1 MSNPTLNNL
10 TIIIF
15 SFNRHKWLKRIIS
28 YWSNYSVKLLVLDG
42 SDKRLEDQYLSAK
55 NIKYIHDQRGLYERL
70 LSSSNYIDTE
80 FVILGS
86 DDEFYLPSALLSC
99 VKFLY
104 KEETYSSCQG
114 LAIGFGTRKHGKEVY
129 GFQQYIEFRDLC
141 LHLDQGNVL
150 QRITKHFSNYT
161 MAHTWSVVRFDKW
174 KTICKYIFE
183 KEYNFCGVW
192 DMQLEFL
199 VMVSGKTKI
208 IPELMWLRNNEV
220 PGIRGTSPSMS
231 NEILLKDW
239 WKDKSYKIE
248 KKDFIYRMKKACDEL
263 LNDKH
268 LKFTEEIIVDIF
280 ECYLNAKRPW
290 SRKFF
295 KFYNKIILKIKK
307 LIIFFLPHLDWH
319 EIRTNKYKNL
329 KDAAKELDLLGYKVD
344 HKELNQIISHLGAQN
359 ED

>member
-1 MSNPTLNNL
+1 MSNPTLSNL
-10 TIIIF
+10 TVVIF
-15 SFNRHKWLKRIIS
+15 SFNRHKWLKKTIS

-42 SDKRLEDQYLSAK
+42 SDKKLEDPYLTKK
-55 NIKYIHDQRGLYERL
+55 NTKYIHDQRGLYERL

-80 FVILGS
+80 FVILAS

-99 VKFLY
+99 VKFLS

-141 LHLDQGNVL
+141 LHLDQGNIL

-161 MAHTWSVVRFDKW
+161 MAHTWSVIRFDKW
-174 KTICKYIFE
+174 KIICKSIFK

-192 DMQLEFL
+192 EMQLEFL
-199 VMVSGKTKI
+199 VMASGKTKI

-220 PGIRGTSPSMS
+220 QGIRGTSPSMS

-239 WKDKSYKIE
+239 WKDKFYKKE
-248 KKDFIYRMKKACDEL
+248 KKDFLHRMKKVCDKL
-263 LNDKH
+263 LYDKH
-268 LKFTEEIIVDIF
+268 FKFTEEIIADIF
-280 ECYLNAKRPW
+280 ECYLNINKPW
-290 SRKFF
+290 KRKFIRL
-295 KFYNKIILKIKK
+295 YHRIISKIKK
-307 LIIFFLPHLDWH
+307 FIIFFIPYFNWH
-319 EIRTNKYKNL
+319 EIRTKKYKNL

-344 HKELNQIISHLGAQN
+344 HKELNKIILQLTTQN
-359 ED
+359 KD

>member
-42 SDKRLEDQYLSAK
+42 SHKKLEYQYLSAK

-99 VKFLY
+99 VKFLS

-129 GFQQYIEFRDLC
+129 GFQQYTEFRDLC

-183 KEYNFCGVW
+183 KEYNFCGAW

-199 VMVSGKTKI
+199 IMVSGKTKI

-220 PGIRGTSPSMS
+220 PPIRGTSPSMS
-231 NEILLKDW
+231 NEISLKYW
-239 WKDKSYKIE
+239 WKSKFYKKE
-248 KKDFIYRMKKACDEL
+248 KKDFLYRMKKACDEL

-268 LKFTEEIIVDIF
+268 FKFTEELIVDIF
-280 ECYLNAKRPW
+280 ECYLNKKIPQSGR
-290 SRKFF
+290 FI
-295 KFYNKIILKIKK
+295 KFYNKIIAKIKK
-307 LIIFFLPHLDWH
+307 IIIFFLQPLDWH
-319 EIRTNKYKNL
+319 EIRTKKYKNL
-329 KDAAKELDLLGYKVD
+329 KDAAKELASLGYKVD
-344 HKELNQIISHLGAQN
+344 HKELNQIILHLSAQN